1 MCVIFDD
8 QDGAVARASVTAL
21 FHMRRG
27 ARRYM
32 ADCAVTRVPFGY
44 PPQPFL
50 SPAFLAGR
58 MPKRR

>member
-27 ARRYM
+27 ARCYM
-32 ADCAVTRVPFGY
+32 ADCAVMCVPFGY
-44 PPQPFL
+44 PPQPF
-50 SPAFLAGR
+50 
-58 MPKRR
+58 